1 MRCTGVYIVIAASQS
16 CQSSSKRH
24 EPITKELL
32 SSTSTVPI
40 VQSSFATSTLIS
52 WEKMPG
58 ELCLLW
64 QLLGCS
70 FPSVFSGCL
79 PVLCTPMALP
89 HESEQVC
96 RMCQC
101 TGWTLTHGESMYGKR
116 CHTPTNAWF
125 SLLCDF
131 FPPLNKSN
139 KS

>member
-1 MRCTGVYIVIAASQS
+1 MRCTGIFIVTAASQG
-16 CQSSSKRH
+16 CQSSSKCP
-24 EPITKELL
+24 EPITTELL
-32 SSTSTVPI
+32 SSTSTVFI
-40 VQSSFATSTLIS
+40 VRSKVSSQHTDILGKNAWGTVCP
-52 WEKMPG
+52 MAAPG
-58 ELCLLW
+58 M
-64 QLLGCS
+64 QS

-125 SLLCDF
+125 SLLCDYV
-131 FPPLNKSN
+131 FPL
-139 KS
+139 